1 MNYNLITAIALGI
14 ILLINFCF
22 IAKFFSIYLRCLL
35 SGAPLAFPRL
45 VAMRLRGV
53 PVDQVADAYIRCL
66 KATVEIG
73 VDELEAEYLA
83 APDEFEIYVDELV
96 KLHRKGIQAEAS
108 NSKIERAG
116 FIAFPASDFEV
127 SLIFYRDH
135 LGLAISKQGVDDFS
149 RYAHFDC
156 PGLGIHLYEWTKP
169 FNRAHTGLQL
179 YVQDVDALYAE
190 LQEKGV
196 KFNGEVRDEPWGG
209 RVVTVRDPD
218 GNLFDLLNSDYEAK
232 LK

>member
-1 MNYNLITAIALGI
+1 MNYTLITAIALGI
-14 ILLINFCF
+14 ILLINFF
-22 IAKFFSIYLRCLL
+22 VIVKLFNVYLRCLM
-35 SGAPLAFPRL
+35 SGAPLSFPLL

-53 PVDQVADAYIRCL
+53 PLDQVPDAYIRCL
-66 KATVEIG
+66 KAGIEID
-73 VDELEAEYLA
+73 VSELEAEYLA
-83 APDEFEIYVDELV
+83 APNEFEIYVDELV
-96 KLHRKGIQAEAS
+96 KLHRAGSSIGDS
-108 NSKIERAG
+108 HCKIERAG
-116 FIAFPASDFEV
+116 FIAFPASDFEA

-135 LGLAISKQGVDDFS
+135 LGLRISKEGEDDFS
-149 RYAHFDC
+149 RYTHFDC
-156 PGLGIHLYEWTKP
+156 RGLGIHLYEWTKP

-196 KFNGEVRDEPWGG
+196 TFNGAVRDEPWGG